1 MTERTSNLLKALF
14 GLIIAIVCI
23 YLRVTTTTDQF
34 TIIGAGLG
42 IFMVIAYIK
51 RAFDLQLNI

>member
-1 MTERTSNLLKALF
+1 MTERTANLLKALF

-23 YLRVTTTTDQF
+23 YLRVTTTNDQF

-51 RAFDLQLNI
+51 RAFDL